1 MRKGANKDS
10 NTSACLPFRAEMNH
24 LSRQYFWNLARFRM
38 LWCCTE
44 LYWKVFL
51 IFYLHH
57 LIFIYIIYIQYMKEQ
72 KYSEWL
78 ACNTTN
84 YILKLCLLCSWI
96 NISLLQ
102 CLQNFEKEFHRGICR
117 RLHYKICRF
126 LLFQPITVFAWSK
139 EVSSHWAA
147 LANLGFLLIK
157 IMRLYTV

>member
-10 NTSACLPFRAEMNH
+10 KTSACLPFRAEMSH

-57 LIFIYIIYIQYMKEQ
+57 LIFIYIIYIQYMEEQ

-84 YILKLCLLCSWI
+84 YVLKNNYVVESTFLYYSVYKILKKSFTEVFVEDCIIKYVGFYFSSQLG
-96 NISLLQ
+96 SLPGQ
-102 CLQNFEKEFHRGICR
+102 R
-117 RLHYKICRF
+117 RLVVIE
-126 LLFQPITVFAWSK
+126 LLW
-139 EVSSHWAA
+139 
-147 LANLGFLLIK
+147 LIWDFF
-157 IMRLYTV
+157 